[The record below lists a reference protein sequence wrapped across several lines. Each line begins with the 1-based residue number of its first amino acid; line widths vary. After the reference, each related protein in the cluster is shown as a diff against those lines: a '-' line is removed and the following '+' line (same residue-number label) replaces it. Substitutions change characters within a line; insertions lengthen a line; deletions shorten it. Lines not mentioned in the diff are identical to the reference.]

1 MPAAVSLPEPHELQA
16 LLDDACRRHRVPG
29 AVLGICHGDATVVAV
44 HGVGNVATGESMTEH
59 TVAQVASVSKLF
71 TAAALHGL
79 LVEHGVDVD
88 TAVNELVPELAALGD
103 GVTVRRL
110 LDHTSGLQGDLWD
123 DCGANGDAVARFA
136 ASLPGIG
143 SISAPGELL
152 SYCNTGYVA
161 LGRLVEVLGGSTFD
175 RVIDRRIVGP
185 LGLTHTTLRLAD
197 AVRHRLAMGHDLGA
211 DGALRVSP
219 FISMRC
225 LGPTG
230 GVLSTVPDLLRFA
243 RSLPEVMFTPSSR
256 NPEPWTAGP
265 GWCLG
270 MTDCTGADGELVVGH
285 DGLWVGNGAYVRVV
299 PGRDVV
305 IAMTGAAGHARTV
318 WQEVSAHLLVRLGLQ
333 PVPPPPLD
341 PAWVPDPSR
350 YIGTYRRLSQE
361 VTVDRR
367 DGELLMTSV
376 PTGPIATI
384 SGPTSVVLQP
394 RVRDVFVARAGSG
407 VDLPVV
413 FLGDGDRATYLH
425 TGMRAARREPS
436 VT

>member
-1 MPAAVSLPEPHELQA
+1 MPAAVSLPEPRDLQA

-29 AVLGICHGDATVVAV
+29 AVLGMGHGDATVVVV
-44 HGVGNVATGESMTEH
+44 HGVGNVTTGEAMTERS
-59 TVAQVASVSKLF
+59 VAQVASVSKLF
-71 TAAALHGL
+71 TAATLHGL
-79 LVEHGVDVD
+79 LAEHSIDVD
-88 TAVNELVPELAALGD
+88 TPVSTLVPELTALAD
-103 GVTVRRL
+103 GITVRRL

-123 DCGANGDAVARFA
+123 DYGANGAAVARFTA
-136 ASLPGIG
+136 ALPGIG
-143 SISAPGELL
+143 SISEPGELL

-175 RVIDRRIVGP
+175 RVVDRRIVGP
-185 LGLTHTTLRLAD
+185 LGLTHTTLRLTD

-211 DGALRVSP
+211 DGTLRVSP

-243 RSLPEVMFTPSSR
+243 RALPPVMFTRSST

-270 MTDCTGADGELVVGH
+270 ITACTGADGALVVGH

-305 IAMTGAAGHARTV
+305 IAMTGAAGHARAV
-318 WQEVSAHLLVRLGLQ
+318 WQEVSAELLAGLGLQ
-333 PVPPPPLD
+333 PVPQPPTD
-341 PAWVPDPSR
+341 PTWVPDPAR
-350 YIGTYRRLSQE
+350 YVGTYRRLSQDVSVE
-361 VTVDRR
+361 LR

-376 PTGPIATI
+376 PTGAIAAI
-384 SGPTSVVLQP
+384 SSPTTVRLHP
-394 RVRDVFVARAGSG
+394 RAADVFVARAGSG

-413 FLGDGDRATYLH
+413 FLGDGERSTSLH
-425 TGMRAARREPS
+425 TGMRVARREPR
-436 VT
+436 